1 MIKIQAK
8 KSLGQNFLKSEAALA
23 AIVECS
29 ELSSSNVALEIGP
42 GTGILTERILN
53 TGAEVIAIE
62 KDDRLIELLTEK
74 FKSFVDVGKFTL
86 IHADIM
92 DINIKALLEGQ
103 GAKNKNRD
111 FKLVANIPY
120 YLTGAIMRKFI
131 DENLATSMTLLVQDE
146 VAKRVVCRDGKE
158 SLLSLSV
165 ESYGKAKYVKKVLA
179 GSFVPAPN
187 VDSAIIYI
195 KKDTESIF
203 KNENERE
210 LFFKLIH
217 AGFAH
222 KRKTMMHNLKI
233 NSEEYWPNIAKVFE
247 NLNIDPKIRAEDVN
261 MNSWMRIVHA
271 II

>member
-8 KSLGQNFLKSEAALA
+8 KSLGQNFLKSEAALS

-29 ELSSSNVALEIGP
+29 ELGLDSVALEIGP

-53 TGAEVIAIE
+53 TGAKVIAIE
-62 KDDRLIELLTEK
+62 KDDRLIDLLTEK
-74 FKSFVDVGKFTL
+74 FKSFIDQGRFTL

-92 DINIKALLEGQ
+92 DIDIKALLAQQ
-103 GAKNKNRD
+103 GATD

-131 DENLATSMTLLVQDE
+131 DENLASSMTLLVQDE
-146 VAKRVVCRDGKE
+146 VAKRVVCRDNKE

-179 GSFVPAPN
+179 GSFVPAPS

-203 KNENERE
+203 RNQNERE
-210 LFFKLIH
+210 IFFKLIH

-233 NSEEYWPNIAKVFE
+233 NSEENWPNIVQIFE
-247 NLNIDPKIRAEDVN
+247 NLNINPKIRAEDVDI
-261 MNSWMRIVHA
+261 NSWMRIVHA